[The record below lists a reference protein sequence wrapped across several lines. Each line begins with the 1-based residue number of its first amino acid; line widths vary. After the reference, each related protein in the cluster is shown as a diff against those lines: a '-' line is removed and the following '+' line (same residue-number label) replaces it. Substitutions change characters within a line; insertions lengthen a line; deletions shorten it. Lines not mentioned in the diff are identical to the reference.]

1 MLPELTTWT
10 REGPVDIVVVDRF
23 LKGDHELRLTDAE
36 RSVVVHAS
44 SEAGVS
50 PYTLAVWLHE
60 NDRSVKAT
68 LNQPAPVDRLGRPF
82 HLTRR
87 HP

>member
-23 LKGDHELRLTDAE
+23 LKGDHELPLTTAE
-36 RSVVVHAS
+36 RSVVVHTSAA
-44 SEAGVS
+44 AGVS
-50 PYTLAVWLHE
+50 AYMLADWLHE
-60 NDRSVKAT
+60 NDRSVKET